1 MERKSIEDQ
10 SGAQVRRLQKGD
22 LYSFDL
28 VYQRY
33 SQRLYGFAFSILK
46 NHEDAKEIVQETFLR
61 LWNSKD
67 QLKNDQSLKSYLFKI
82 SYNISIDLIRLRLKN
97 EKYVEYLKIH
107 FSEDAADADNL
118 ADYNELNDT
127 IQKIIS
133 EFPEQRQKVFRMSR
147 EKGLSHAEIADQLGI
162 TTKTV
167 ENHINLALKTVRKK
181 ISSGSIGTLLFSALF
196 F

>member
-1 MERKSIEDQ
+1 MERKSIGDQ

-22 LYSFDL
+22 LHSFDL
-28 VYQRY
+28 VYQQY

-97 EKYVEYLKIH
+97 EKYVEYLKVH
-107 FSEDAADADNL
+107 FSEDTADGENL

-133 EFPEQRQKVFRMSR
+133 EFPDQRQKVFRMSR
-147 EKGLSHAEIADQLGI
+147 EEGLSHAEIADQLGI

-167 ENHINLALKTVRKK
+167 ENHINLALKAVRKK
-181 ISSGSIGTLLFSALF
+181 LNSGSLGTILFSALF